1 MYILMTNYAAMSG
14 SAVLARRRETDLRSK
29 YPKWM
34 LDIVCTFGKWE
45 TERQETEILQKYNA
59 RLIMKS
65 GDGGVMKTLWD
76 LGEEMKTGFTVDIMD
91 IPIRQETVEISE
103 FYHIDPY
110 RLESKGTILAVLD
123 DALAA
128 KKALR
133 EIGVESTIIGNTEN
147 SKAKVILFDRD
158 QEKRYLDKP
167 KPDEI
172 LKVLPYM

>member
-158 QEKRYLDKP
+158 KEKRYLDKP